1 MTLIPN
7 YHKLSTTMIQ
17 KIKTSLTHFWAGIC
31 QERFFPLILLFLALV
46 SFGIFVPTLGL
57 YSDDWHYY
65 WLAYHLDYVERFF
78 TGNRPF
84 LGVIYDILT
93 KLMPSSL
100 IAWHTLLF
108 LLKIC
113 SAVILWVIIKKL
125 LPRHTQIARW
135 ISLLYLFYPGNLIL
149 YQPLVFIVAVFQM
162 NFFLL
167 SFLFTIM
174 AVQKP
179 RQFWVY
185 TIAALVL
192 SLSNLVL
199 SEYFFFLE
207 LLRPL
212 LIRVVLSQGQGSQK
226 KYFRR
231 ILLHW
236 SPYLALFASILI
248 WRFFFQSTLA
258 SHQAWLLQEFFI
270 QPTATVKHLTSEI
283 MTSLRHLFLTA
294 WNNPFLIDQ
303 IYEPQQFHITAYFLI
318 LLIFSMLFLFFYF
331 YPRKSS
337 PRDEAKVQAQ
347 IGPNLIGFGLLAI
360 LLGGAPIWL
369 AKFSVDMGF
378 RAENRFVLPFIFG
391 TVLTLVGMIYW
402 FFHHRTLRNMLL
414 TLCVAAGIAFQF
426 IIASQYQMEWERL
439 ETFYWQMFW
448 RIPSMK
454 TGLHLVTNPLPTP
467 MEGENSISAGIN
479 MIYAQ
484 HTEEKM
490 IDYYL
495 YFLQQRI
502 ENELGEL
509 IKDKPLSLGHQ
520 IGEFS
525 GDRLRLLAF
534 TYQPPACLR
543 ILDPTLEEGNPDIP
557 GFVTS
562 AARQSD
568 LSVISDEESSQARK
582 NIERLF
588 RGEPQHTWCYTFE
601 KADLARQ
608 MGQWSEVIRL
618 YQAADETGLQPQDQV
633 EWFPLIEAWL
643 QVGEWEQAQERT
655 LYAYSKQEGT
665 ATLFCSLWEKLKT
678 TEDIPVDVYDNVYQN
693 LNCIASDTMAMQNQP
708 PA

>member
-1 MTLIPN
+1 
-7 YHKLSTTMIQ
+7 MIQ
-17 KIKTSLTHFWAGIC
+17 KMRTSLIHLWGGIC
-31 QERFFPLILLFLALV
+31 QERFFPLILLFLALI
-46 SFGIFVPTLGL
+46 SFGIFIPTLGL

-93 KLMPSSL
+93 KLMPSGL

-108 LLKIC
+108 LLKIS
-113 SAVILWVIIKKL
+113 SAVLFWVIMKKL
-125 LPRHTQIARW
+125 LPRQTQIARW

-149 YQPLVFIVAVFQM
+149 YQPLVFIVAVFQI

-174 AVQKP
+174 ALQKL
-179 RQFWVY
+179 RQFWIF
-185 TIAALVL
+185 TIAALAL

-212 LIRVVLSQGQGSQK
+212 LIWVVLSQGQQFHK
-226 KYFRR
+226 KHVSRT
-231 ILLHW
+231 LLHW
-236 SPYLALFASILI
+236 LPYLVLFASVLI

-258 SHQAWLLQEFFI
+258 SHQAWLLQEFLV
-270 QPTATVKHLTSEI
+270 QPAATLKHLITEI
-283 MTSLRHLFLTA
+283 GTSLRHLFLTA

-303 IYEPQQFHITAYFLI
+303 IYEPQQLHITIYFL
-318 LLIFSMLFLFFYF
+318 LLFLFSTLFLFFYF
-331 YPRKSS
+331 FPRKRS
-337 PRDEAKVQAQ
+337 PRDETKAQAQ
-347 IGPNLIGFGLLAI
+347 IGSTLVGFGLLAI

-378 RAENRFVLPFIFG
+378 RAENRFVMPFIFG
-391 TVLTLVGMIYW
+391 TVLTLVGIIYW
-402 FFHHRTLRNMLL
+402 FFHQRTLRNTLL

-426 IIASQYQMEWERL
+426 IIASQYQLEWERL
-439 ETFYWQMFW
+439 KTFYWQMFW
-448 RIPSMK
+448 RIPSME
-454 TGLHLVTNPLPTP
+454 TGLHLIANPLPTH

-495 YFLQQRI
+495 YFLQQRM

-509 IKDKPLSLGHQ
+509 VKNKPLSLGHQ

-543 ILDPTLEEGNPDIP
+543 ILDPALEEGNPDIP

-562 AARQSD
+562 ASRQSD
-568 LSVISDEESSQARK
+568 LSVISDEGNSQARK

-588 RGEPQHTWCYTFE
+588 RGEPQHTWCYSFE

-618 YQAADETGLQPQDQV
+618 YRSADEAGFQPQDQV
-633 EWFPLIEAWL
+633 EWLPLIEAWL
-643 QVGEWEQAQERT
+643 HTAEWEQAQELT
-655 LYAYSKQEGT
+655 LDAYSEQEGT
-665 ATLFCSLWEKLKT
+665 ATLFCSVWEKLKT

-693 LNCIASDTMAMQNQP
+693 LNCITFDTMSMHKP